1 MLSRALVCTV
11 PDRFLQRSGG
21 KGGRGPR
28 PRHRQAPEPGGALD
42 TRTVLVIATLD
53 TKSDEVAYLVRRL
66 EGHGVRA
73 LLLDTGIL
81 GEPRGLHPDIP
92 AAETARA
99 AGTTLE
105 VLRRKGSRGAAVEE
119 MLIGARALTGR
130 LGAEGRIHGAI
141 SFGGAEGGV
150 MAAAAM
156 QALPPGFPKII
167 LSPLAA
173 GHRPFGPFIGIRDIM
188 VMHSL
193 TDIAGINDISRAVF
207 DNAAAAIAGM
217 ARAYVPMTV
226 AQQNLVALTTLGTT
240 DRAMR
245 HLFSRLQAAGFE
257 PVIFH
262 SSGVGGQVMEDMIGR
277 GFFRGVVD
285 LCTNEL
291 TDHVAGGF
299 HDAGPHRLEA
309 AGRCGV
315 PQIVST
321 GCADFFC
328 SGPREAVPERWRGR
342 KSYYHNPVFT
352 LIRPS
357 ADEMTRIGAML
368 ASKVNAARG
377 PVRVVLPLQGM
388 SIAGLPGGTMHDP
401 EGDRSL
407 FDAIRG
413 GLRADVPLVEVDR
426 HVNEPEFADVVTR
439 EFLAMMAAHDAAA
452 TERRHGQGLQVEPR

>member
-1 MLSRALVCTV
+1 M
-11 PDRFLQRSGG
+11 
-21 KGGRGPR
+21 
-28 PRHRQAPEPGGALD
+28 D

-53 TKSDEVAYLVRRL
+53 TKSDEVAYLARRL
-66 EGHGVRA
+66 GAHGVRP

-81 GEPRGLHPDIP
+81 GEPRGLTPDVP
-92 AAETARA
+92 AAETALA

-105 VLRRKGSRGAAVEE
+105 ALRAKGTRGLAIEE
-119 MLIGARALTGR
+119 MLVGARAITGR

-156 QALPPGFPKII
+156 QALPPGMPKVII
-167 LSPLAA
+167 SPLAA

-193 TDIAGINDISRAVF
+193 TDIAGINDISRTVF
-207 DNAAAAIAGM
+207 DNAAAAVAGM
-217 ARAYVPMTV
+217 ARAYTPMAV
-226 AQQNLVALTTLGTT
+226 QQRNLVAVTTLGTT

-245 HLFSRLQAAGFE
+245 QLFTRLQAAGYE
-257 PVIFH
+257 PAIFH

-291 TDHVAGGF
+291 TDHVAGGY

-315 PQIVST
+315 PQLVST
-321 GCADFFC
+321 GCVDFFC
-328 SGPREAVPERWRGR
+328 TGPRDGVPERWRDR

-352 LIRPS
+352 LIRPTH
-357 ADEMTRIGAML
+357 DEMRRVGAML
-368 ASKVNAARG
+368 AAKVNAARG
-377 PVRVVLPLQGM
+377 PVRVVLPLRGM
-388 SIAGLPGGTMHDP
+388 SIAGVAGGSMHDP
-401 EGDRSL
+401 EGDRVL

-413 GLRADVPLVEVDR
+413 GLRADVRLVEVDR
-426 HVNEPEFADVVTR
+426 HVNEPEFAEVVTR
-439 EFLAMMAAHDAAA
+439 EFLDMLAAHGAAA
-452 TERRHGQGLQVEPR
+452 GESRDGNGLSLEHR